1 MGAAQTTAET
11 KQTLLECLERF
22 DVAKLSAAD
31 RRIFRENARRFMN
44 YLDTLAGK
52 TRKQTATAA
61 AIAALTDEEEADGDP
76 A

>member
-22 DVAKLSAAD
+22 DVSKLSAGD
-31 RRIFRENARRFMN
+31 RRIFRENARHFMK
-44 YLDTLAGK
+44 YLKKL
-52 TRKQTATAA
+52 RRQTPAATV
-61 AIAALTDEEEADGDP
+61 TPDEEEEASDDP